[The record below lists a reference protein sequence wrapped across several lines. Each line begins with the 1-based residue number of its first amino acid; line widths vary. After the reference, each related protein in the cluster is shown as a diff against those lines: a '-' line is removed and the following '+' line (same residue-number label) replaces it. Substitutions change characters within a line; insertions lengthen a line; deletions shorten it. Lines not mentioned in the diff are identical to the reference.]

1 MASFQKYE
9 TKAGA
14 RWMYKYYGPID
25 PGTGKAKPS
34 TKRGFKTKKEAQLHA
49 AQTETDIH
57 QGTFLTDKE
66 STFEDVYLLWEKT
79 NSPNWKPPT
88 RRAVKSKFKK
98 QLLPHFGKIKMK
110 DITKKYCQE
119 VVIKMAE
126 KIKTVDNM
134 KMYANQI
141 FEFAIENDV
150 IKTNLMKKVK
160 IPKAEEQ
167 HYAPEEEERNFWEK
181 HEVKKFL
188 AIAAAE
194 CSFRDYVM
202 FHTLIYRGP
211 RKGEMLALGEQD
223 IDYSQKHVALNKTLY
238 WEDGKYYVLTSKTPA
253 SRRVLPADKKT
264 LQLWKR
270 LLTMQ
275 KKQQLADGRNGPIKF
290 LFTREDGVTPLR
302 LAYLNDLL
310 EALIIKHNL
319 HSVTVHGLRH
329 THASLQFEAGA
340 TIKEVQYILG
350 HSDINMTMNVYT
362 HVTKGVQEKG
372 SNRFEDFMD
381 KDDPIT
387 GSNVVVLGGGDIDTE
402 DCE

>member
-1 MASFQKYE
+1 MASFQQYS
-9 TKAGA
+9 TKEGL
-14 RWMYKYYGPID
+14 RWLYKYYGPVD
-25 PGTGKAKPS
+25 PETGKSKPS
-34 TKRGFKTKKEAQLHA
+34 TKRGFKTKKEAKLHA
-49 AQTETDIH
+49 AQTETEIQ
-57 QGTFLTDKE
+57 QGNFITDKE
-66 STFEDVYLLWEKT
+66 STFEDVYLLWSAT

-88 RRAVKSKFKK
+88 RRAVKSKFKR
-98 QLLPHFGKIKMK
+98 QLLPHFGKIKVK

-119 VVIKMAE
+119 VINKMAE

-134 KMYANQI
+134 KMYANQV
-141 FEFAIENDV
+141 FEYAIENDV
-150 IKTNLMKKVK
+150 IKTNPMKKVK
-160 IPKAEEQ
+160 IPKQENE

-188 AIAAAE
+188 AIVAAE

-202 FHTLIYRGP
+202 FHTLVYRGP
-211 RKGEMLALGEQD
+211 RKGEMLALGELD
-223 IDYSQKHVALNKTLY
+223 IEFSQKQVTLNKTLY

-275 KKQQLADGRNGPIKF
+275 KRQQLAEGRSGPIKF

-310 EALIIKHNL
+310 EALIIKHKL

-340 TIKEVQYILG
+340 SIKEVQYILG
-350 HSDINMTMNVYT
+350 HSDIKMTMNVYT
-362 HVTKGVQEKG
+362 HVTRAVQERG
-372 SNRFEDFMD
+372 LNRFEDFMEN
-381 KDDPIT
+381 DDPIT
-387 GSNVVVLGGGDIDTE
+387 GTNVVTLGERTNEKE
-402 DCE
+402 D

>member
-1 MASFQKYE
+1 MASFQKYD
-9 TKAGA
+9 TKEGV
-14 RWMYKYYGPID
+14 RWLYKYYGAID
-25 PGTGKAKPS
+25 PRTGKAKPS

-49 AQTETDIH
+49 AQTEIEI
-57 QGTFLTDKE
+57 QEGSFITDKN
-66 STFEDVYLLWEKT
+66 STFEAIYNLWYAT
-79 NSPNWKPPT
+79 NELSWKPST
-88 RRAVKSKFKK
+88 RKAVKSKFKQ
-98 QLLPHFGKIKMK
+98 QLLPHFGKLKMK
-110 DITKKYCQE
+110 DITKVYCQE
-119 VVIKMAE
+119 VINKMAA

-150 IKTNLMKKVK
+150 IKTNPLKKVK
-160 IPKAEEQ
+160 IPKPEEE
-167 HYAPEEEERNFWEK
+167 HYAPDEEGRNFWEK
-181 HEVKKFL
+181 HEVQKFL
-188 AIAAAE
+188 AIVAAE

-211 RKGEMLALGEQD
+211 RKGEMLALGELD
-223 IDYSQKHVALNKTLY
+223 IGFSQKQVTLNKTLY

-275 KKQQLADGRNGPIKF
+275 KQQQLAEGRSGPIKF

-362 HVTKGVQEKG
+362 HVTRGVKERG
-372 SNRFEDFMD
+372 SNRFEEFMEN
-381 KDDPIT
+381 DDPIT
-387 GSNVVVLGGGDIDTE
+387 GSNVVTLGDWANEKE
-402 DCE
+402 D

>member
-1 MASFQKYE
+1 MASFQKYD
-9 TKAGA
+9 TKDGS
-14 RWMYKYYGPID
+14 RWMYKYYGPIN

-49 AQTETDIH
+49 AQTEREINE
-57 QGTFLTDKE
+57 GTFITDKE
-66 STFEDVYLLWEKT
+66 STFESVYTLWFKT
-79 NSPNWKPPT
+79 NAPIWKPPT
-88 RRAVKSKFKK
+88 RKAVKSKFKA
-98 QLLPHFGKIKMK
+98 QILPHFGQMKIK
-110 DITKKYCQE
+110 DITKAYCQE
-119 VVIKMAE
+119 VINKMAE
-126 KIKTVDNM
+126 KIKSVDNM

-141 FEFAIENDV
+141 FEYAIENDV
-150 IKTNLMKKVK
+150 IKINPMDRVK
-160 IPKAEEQ
+160 IPKPEEE

-188 AIAAAE
+188 AIVAAE
-194 CSFRDYVM
+194 CSFRDFVM

-211 RKGEMLALGEQD
+211 RKGEMLALGELD
-223 IDYSQKHVALNKTLY
+223 IEFMQKQVTLNKTLY
-238 WEDGKYYVLTSKTPA
+238 WEDGQYYVLTSKTPA
-253 SRRVLPADKKT
+253 SRRVLPVDKKT

-275 KKQQLADGRNGPIKF
+275 KQQQLAEGRNGPIKF

-340 TIKEVQYILG
+340 SIKEVQYILG
-350 HSDINMTMNVYT
+350 HSDIKMTMNVYT
-362 HVTKGVQEKG
+362 HVTRAVKERGA
-372 SNRFEDFMD
+372 NRFEEFME
-381 KDDPIT
+381 KEDPIT
-387 GSNVVVLGGGDIDTE
+387 GSNVVTLGDWANDNE
-402 DCE
+402 D

>member
-1 MASFQKYE
+1 
-9 TKAGA
+9 
-14 RWMYKYYGPID
+14 MYKYYGAID
-25 PGTGKAKPS
+25 PRTGKAKPS

-49 AQTETDIH
+49 AQTEIEI
-57 QGTFLTDKE
+57 QEGSFITDKN
-66 STFEDVYLLWEKT
+66 STFEAIYNLWYAT
-79 NSPNWKPPT
+79 NELSWKPST
-88 RRAVKSKFKK
+88 RKAVKSKFKQ
-98 QLLPHFGKIKMK
+98 QLLPHFGKLKMK
-110 DITKKYCQE
+110 DITKVYCQE
-119 VVIKMAE
+119 VINKMAA

-150 IKTNLMKKVK
+150 IKTNPLKKVK
-160 IPKAEEQ
+160 IPKPEEE
-167 HYAPEEEERNFWEK
+167 HYAPDEEGRNFWEK
-181 HEVKKFL
+181 HEVQKFL
-188 AIAAAE
+188 AIVAAE

-211 RKGEMLALGEQD
+211 RKGEMLALGELD
-223 IDYSQKHVALNKTLY
+223 IGFSQKQVTLNKTLY

-275 KKQQLADGRNGPIKF
+275 KQQQLAEGRSGPIKF

-362 HVTKGVQEKG
+362 HVTRGVKERG
-372 SNRFEDFMD
+372 SNRFEEFMEN
-381 KDDPIT
+381 DDPIT
-387 GSNVVVLGGGDIDTE
+387 GSNVVTLGDWANEKE
-402 DCE
+402 D